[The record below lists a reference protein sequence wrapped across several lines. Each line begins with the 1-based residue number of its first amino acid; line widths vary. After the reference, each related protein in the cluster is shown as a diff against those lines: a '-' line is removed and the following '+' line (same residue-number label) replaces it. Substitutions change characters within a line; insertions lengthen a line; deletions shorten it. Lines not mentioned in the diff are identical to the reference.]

1 MPGGGIMHDA
11 QAAVQAQIAAQ
22 LALCQ
27 QTMSSIVN
35 PVASAGGDP
44 DYKLQKN
51 GQGGPLRGGSSS
63 PAAPCNGSHS
73 NLLCQLAEANLNN
86 L

>member
-1 MPGGGIMHDA
+1 MQAGIRTTNYKNVVYPAKGVRQLGGR
-11 QAAVQAQIAAQ
+11 
-22 LALCQ
+22 
-27 QTMSSIVN
+27 
-35 PVASAGGDP
+35 
-44 DYKLQKN
+44 
-51 GQGGPLRGGSSS
+51 GGPLRGGSSS